1 MSSLELVVE
10 LNGEKS
16 EKQSMQSRMWSLDR
30 NIKNL
35 QAERDMLEKK
45 LKDCIGT
52 FNGMRISLEKVSI
65 NKSCFLI
72 CRN

>member
-1 MSSLELVVE
+1 MLSYKFNACFAVE

-16 EKQSMQSRMWSLDR
+16 EKQSMQSHMWSLDR

-35 QAERDMLEKK
+35 QAERDMLEAK

-52 FNGMRISLEKVSI
+52 FNGMRKSLEKV
-65 NKSCFLI
+65 
-72 CRN
+72 